1 MKTIGGVAHF
11 SFSHFSVGR
20 LFLIDCR
27 APGGHCGSLL
37 GTLLGFKINLKNK
50 VKQGGQQ
57 KAKMNLFHR
66 LTFQTVAHWALGAG
80 PLDMIYRTYNA
91 TKTGPH
97 VLTRRGPLAQRILMP
112 VKNLEFVLNVFFLVF
127 LFGGD
132 VLGLSVH
139 LLLVSRRRPFF
150 CTT

>member
-1 MKTIGGVAHF
+1 MIHF
-11 SFSHFSVGR
+11 Q
-20 LFLIDCR
+20 
-27 APGGHCGSLL
+27 APDGHVGSLL
-37 GTLLGFKINLKNK
+37 GTLLELKINYKNE
-50 VKQGGQQ
+50 VKQGGQKETQ
-57 KAKMNLFHR
+57 MDLLQRSTFHS
-66 LTFQTVAHWALGAG
+66 VGHWALGAG
-80 PLDMIYRTYNA
+80 PLDMIYRNYNT
-91 TKTGPH
+91 TKTTPD